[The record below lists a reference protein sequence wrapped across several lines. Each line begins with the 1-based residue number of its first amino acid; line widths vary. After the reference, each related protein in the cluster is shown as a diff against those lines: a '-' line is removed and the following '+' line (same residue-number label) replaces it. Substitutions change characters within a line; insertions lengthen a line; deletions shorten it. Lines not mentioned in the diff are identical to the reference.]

1 MTDGVYYYSN
11 TNLAGEEISE
21 IVVISDYFP
30 RNFTSF
36 PGEYLKDLE
45 AVLDV
50 LRVDLRDEE
59 KVAHLPRVQR
69 RLGAALG
76 PAVHIPFRVFS
87 QKFP

>member
-1 MTDGVYYYSN
+1 MEIFAISGKT
-11 TNLAGEEISE
+11 TLFPEIS
-21 IVVISDYFP
+21 P
-30 RNFTSF
+30 LF
-36 PGEYLKDLE
+36 PGNTYLKDLE

-76 PAVHIPFRVFS
+76 PAHIPFRVFS
-87 QKFP
+87 QISEKHLLFTK